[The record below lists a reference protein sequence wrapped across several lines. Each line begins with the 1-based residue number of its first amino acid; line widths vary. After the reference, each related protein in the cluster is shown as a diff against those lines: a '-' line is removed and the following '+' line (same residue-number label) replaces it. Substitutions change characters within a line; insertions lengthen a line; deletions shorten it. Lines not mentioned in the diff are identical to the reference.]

1 MSCHV
6 AIVVSILKNHSQK
19 LFHFTKLF
27 INILQA
33 SLLVIWIATP
43 HFVRLAMTDMKNK
56 IAHAVRH
63 MAMTITKIF
72 NSISFRDYSLLFI
85 KKFINK
91 GDFKMRNQTN
101 NVFKIKRQKS
111 KLFLIIL
118 CVFGLLFSWSC
129 SCKNRVSNPDDT
141 PTDGGVTPPPAGTF
155 SISEATNNVTTN
167 FVVKTASTVGE
178 IKIGFVSA
186 NNYAY
191 TLSYEVV
198 DNEGTD
204 DNSKILKSD
213 TEYANDVLTI
223 KDTGLKKIRAIDSS
237 TAPAVRTITINFT
250 FTANDKT
257 LNNYTQ
263 TLSVKVELTHAQKLD
278 DSTSDAI
285 QSILQKGLTIEFS
298 QNGPPNRKYEF
309 PFSSG
314 TYSAADKTFTIENE
328 TTDDLNISKA
338 RVREFG
344 DYNFTTAFKPYGL
357 TGVRVKGEEA
367 GGGANDTYY
376 TLTYNV
382 TFSEDFETEITQIK
396 LKLDNKS
403 TSIKFIEDRLE

>member
-198 DNEGTD
+198 DNEGAD

-213 TEYANDVLTI
+213 TDYANDVLTI
-223 KDTGLKKIRAIDSS
+223 KDTGLTKIRAI
-237 TAPAVRTITINFT
+237 PRGEVRTITINFT
-250 FTANDKT
+250 FKANDSN
-257 LNNYTQ
+257 LNNNTQ
-263 TLSVKVELTHAQKLD
+263 NLSVEVKLTHARMIDNNNLGEILKKMTGQTILD
-278 DSTSDAI
+278 LGVGNPTYGFNLGGDGNTYTEGVYEIKNIASDKVTSFNDEIIAKIHEYADYYLPLLDEIKSATRSTITEGGKDS
-285 QSILQKGLTIEFS
+285 
-298 QNGPPNRKYEF
+298 
-309 PFSSG
+309 
-314 TYSAADKTFTIENE
+314 
-328 TTDDLNISKA
+328 
-338 RVREFG
+338 
-344 DYNFTTAFKPYGL
+344 
-357 TGVRVKGEEA
+357 
-367 GGGANDTYY
+367 TYY
-376 TLTYNV
+376 TITYDIV
-382 TFSEDFETEITQIK
+382 WEDKYEANSATTVK
-396 LKLDNKS
+396 LK
-403 TSIKFIEDRLE
+403 FVV